1 LLEYPSVAL
10 RDGSGPRYVADG
22 DLKALR
28 LEGFRLLEGLRDRL
42 GDRRA
47 DLGPALD
54 LVELDP

>member
-1 LLEYPSVAL
+1 LE
-10 RDGSGPRYVADG
+10 
-22 DLKALR
+22 ALR
-28 LEGFRLLEGLRDRL
+28 LEGFRLLEGLRDAF